1 MDEVLGKLQRQGM
14 MHCTPKLNAKQHGDR
29 YLTSKGAPWQALSNE
44 KPPGETIPYERLLQ
58 AWKEGRLR

>member
-1 MDEVLGKLQRQGM
+1 MQQG
-14 MHCTPKLNAKQHGDR
+14 NDR
-29 YLTSKGAPWQALSNE
+29 YLTGKGAPWQALPNE